1 MAKVVII
8 LIQITF
14 YLFFLHNWFG
24 LKIELFLK
32 KKEMLKIIPIVLFF
46 ISLNLYSQDSTN
58 IAKKYFAISLQPNF
72 QGIVTYAIVEINK
85 EGKVVNR
92 IFMKRQDWLLQMVG
106 MQKSIANPEG
116 KNLMKEAGIEGPE
129 ILDDLWKLR
138 YGEAPYEGTKEKGWA
153 AKARMPSEGQMQ
165 MLAKFGIRAINDYVY
180 GQALLDLLN
189 AMEDP
194 GWVSEYQNK

>member
-1 MAKVVII
+1 
-8 LIQITF
+8 
-14 YLFFLHNWFG
+14 
-24 LKIELFLK
+24 
-32 KKEMLKIIPIVLFF
+32 MLKIIFILLFAF
-46 ISLNLYSQDSTN
+46 TINVYSQDTN
-58 IAKKYFAISLQPNF
+58 YVAKKYFAISLQPNF

-106 MQKSIANPEG
+106 MQKSIVNIEG

-153 AKARMPSEGQMQ
+153 AKPRMPSEGQMQ
-165 MLAKFGIRAINDYVY
+165 MLAKFGIHTINDYVY
-180 GQALLDLLN
+180 GQSLLDLLN

>member
-1 MAKVVII
+1 MIKIVSI
-8 LIQITF
+8 L
-14 YLFFLHNWFG
+14 L
-24 LKIELFLK
+24 
-32 KKEMLKIIPIVLFF
+32 VF
-46 ISLNLYSQDSTN
+46 ISLNLFAQDSSHM
-58 IAKKYFAISLQPNF
+58 AKKYFAISLQPNF
-72 QGIVTYAIVEINK
+72 QGIVTYAIVEINN

-106 MQKSIANPEG
+106 MQKSMANPEG
-116 KNLMKEAGIEGPE
+116 KNLMKDAGIEGPD

-165 MLAKFGIRAINDYVY
+165 MLSRFGIHAINDYVY

-194 GWVSEYQNK
+194 AWVSEYQNK